1 MSQLIQIKPNMVKLF
16 EDIGY
21 DINKHNN
28 IISIKPELIRW
39 FFYINIKT
47 RLLKQSMK
55 AIEEGLI
62 KDKESLGILCD
73 FVNDNF
79 YLESL
84 SDSLCIEEV

>member
-1 MSQLIQIKPNMVKLF
+1 M
-16 EDIGY
+16 
-21 DINKHNN
+21 
-28 IISIKPELIRW
+28 
-39 FFYINIKT
+39 KT
-47 RLLKQSMK
+47 
-55 AIEEGLI
+55 IEEGFI